1 MLDKLA
7 LALSKLAFSK
17 ARKEA
22 KPFRQN
28 EETRR
33 AWVAARLAEVP
44 AGWRLLD
51 VGAGECQYKQFCTH
65 LDYVAQDVNQY
76 DGKGDG
82 VGLQTKAWDVSQIDL
97 VCDIYDIPT
106 TILYD
111 ALLCTEVL
119 EHIVDAPRALELF
132 GRLVKPGGLLIL
144 TAPFACLT
152 HFAPHFYSSGYS
164 EYFYRTL
171 LDKHGFD
178 IERLEKNGSYFRQVH
193 YEVVR
198 LAGIADQ
205 YAGRTI
211 DPADRETLYQAAAAI
226 RRLIELEEQALPAG
240 GEPPSATLSCYGLHV
255 VARKRSA

>member
-1 MLDKLA
+1 MLDRLTI
-7 LALSKLAFSK
+7 ALSKIVFAGQRK
-17 ARKEA
+17 AA

-28 EETRR
+28 EEARR
-33 AWVAARLAEVP
+33 DWVKARLAEVP
-44 AGWRLLD
+44 AGHRLLD
-51 VGAGECQYKQFCTH
+51 VGAGECQYKPFCAH
-65 LDYVAQDVNQY
+65 LKYIAQDVNQY
-76 DGKGDG
+76 DGQGDG
-82 VGLQTKAWDVSQIDL
+82 IGLQTRQWDFSQIDL

-106 TILYD
+106 ETTYD

-132 GRLVKPGGLLIL
+132 GKLVRPGGVLIL

-171 LDKHGFD
+171 LDRFGFD

-198 LAGIADQ
+198 LAGLAEQ
-205 YAGRTI
+205 YTGGPVPLEKKDA
-211 DPADRETLYQAAAAI
+211 LFKAAEAI
-226 RRLIELEEQALPAG
+226 RDLIEAEERDLKP
-240 GEPPSATLSCYGLHV
+240 GEEAPSAALSSYGLHV
-255 VARKRSA
+255 VARRRS